1 LLPSRA
7 VKKLIV
13 ALGPPLLGSI
23 LALIKSVF
31 ILMLL
36 LPGCYAVTAS
46 RTRFERTCVLAV
58 ARRTNYH
65 STTLH
70 FILYNKPFA
79 YSTNRLKK
87 ESGSTKLP
95 SAAQLGGNKHDASVY
110 DVYMTNWGGSFL
122 GLTLPIRL

>member
-65 STTLH
+65 STTLQ

-95 SAAQLGGNKHDASVY
+95 SAAQLAGNSSTMLQFMK
-110 DVYMTNWGGSFL
+110 F
-122 GLTLPIRL
+122 I